1 MGNYADGHNKVTDIT
16 KSLGQT
22 YYKLDEEA
30 IPYPRADIHLI
41 RKKQGLPYESKYLEN
56 FDNEL
61 EKDNVSK
68 DVNDRRNIQIGQ
80 EEQAPELKTESFD
93 KQFDRMAK

>member
-1 MGNYADGHNKVTDIT
+1 M
-16 KSLGQT
+16 
-22 YYKLDEEA
+22 DEEA
-30 IPYPRADIHLI
+30 IPYTRADIHLI